1 MYSLSGTALPFRF
14 CGLSENQTAT
24 SIPDDWPS
32 DADFAALPLPVPAL
46 SRTRRLQDFH
56 LRRAGHVWRG
66 GGVDGTHDAGRDQQ
80 GGKCNGEAIPKPF
93 LIMMFSFPFQTI
105 DRLDHDRLK
114 KFKRFCKP
122 AYFV

>member
-80 GGKCNGEAIPKPF
+80 GGKCNGEAHSKTF
-93 LIMMFSFPFQTI
+93 F
-105 DRLDHDRLK
+105 DHDVLLSISDYGQVRPRSFEKIQTFLQT
-114 KFKRFCKP
+114 